1 VEAVKFNALEEKIK
15 SIIDEYSVLKQRN
28 QDLEMLL
35 KGKEGELEDIKNKM
49 KILHEERDT
58 VRTKVDSLLDMLQ
71 NIPV

>member
-1 VEAVKFNALEEKIK
+1 MEAVKFNALEEKIK

>member
-49 KILHEERDT
+49 KILNEERDT